1 MSNVSVTSAQAPA
14 AVGPYSQAVRAGDF
28 IFCSCQLGLD
38 PASGA
43 LVPGGAVEEARR
55 VLINLRAVVEAAG
68 ASLADVVR
76 TTLYLSDLADFSAVN
91 QLYAAFFPGT
101 PPARTTLQAGLP
113 KGARVGIDAIV
124 IVPSKPA
131 VGSSNGPAS

>member
-1 MSNVSVTSAQAPA
+1 MPHLAVTTAQAPA

-38 PASGA
+38 PAGGA

-55 VLINLRAVVEAAG
+55 VLTNLRAVLEAAG

-91 QLYAAFFPGT
+91 QLYATFFPGT
-101 PPARTTLQAGLP
+101 PPARTTLQAVLP
-113 KGARVGIDAIV
+113 KGARVGIDAIAM
-124 IVPSKPA
+124 VPAKSA
-131 VGSSNGPAS
+131 LGNSNGPAR